1 VEDIVS
7 LELIKNIYE
16 KNASKITLEQAKKIL
31 TVLENKL
38 VSALKENKSLKDIFK
53 ILPKGQ
59 SEELKKLATSIQND
73 QVFLDNIKIFLD
85 KKISLNATKEHL
97 KILPYLIS
105 LILMEIIHTERYSD
119 TANDSVVRNRTLEIS
134 CDMS

>member
-1 VEDIVS
+1 MEDIVS